1 MAKARADVVS
11 IYNKYLVQLLSA
23 LKAVD
28 AKSKESVRAVL
39 RLAGIKAI
47 DHESTKY
54 ILLPTEDD
62 LGEDIKI
69 LPGIRVSMLVEGVAG
84 GVQVARPF
92 MALLC
97 VLACTYRVDDESLAV
112 QTLRAI
118 SAIQSGASDASAHIA
133 AVFDEDVQE
142 RLVSLQAILSSKSE
156 MDGKQAEPG
165 SDFESK
171 GNAFMEALEG
181 SSIASIAKEIA
192 DELVDSDMLK
202 DIGSDP
208 TKIDFAS
215 LLDPSSKLGGI
226 AKLVSTKLQDQ
237 LGSGKLD
244 QAKLMSEV
252 MSMFGNLSAGGA
264 SMGGESAAPLLS
276 QVMSMAQQM
285 GANIGGGGGPRMPP
299 PSSTG
304 GERGV
309 TARARLQEKLA
320 RRGANV

>member
-1 MAKARADVVS
+1 MAKGRADVVS

-54 ILLPTEDD
+54 ILLPTEED
-62 LGEDIKI
+62 LGEDIKV
-69 LPGIRVSMLVEGVAG
+69 LPGIRVSMLVDGVVG

-97 VLACTYRVDDESLAV
+97 VLACTYRADDESLAV

-142 RLVSLQAILSSKSE
+142 QLVSLQAILSSKSE
-156 MDGKQAEPG
+156 MDGNQVEPG
-165 SDFESK
+165 SEFETK
-171 GNAFMEALEG
+171 GDAFMEALEG

-192 DELVDSDMLK
+192 DELVDSELLK
-202 DIGSDP
+202 DIGSAP
-208 TKIDFAS
+208 TFDFAS

-264 SMGGESAAPLLS
+264 NMGGESSAPLLS

-285 GANIGGGGGPRMPP
+285 GANFGGGGGPRMPP
-299 PSSTG
+299 PASTG
-304 GERGV
+304 GERGI